1 MNILE
6 KRISKIERKVLEK
19 KHHGVFI
26 IIKENDLYIINNFED
41 KGKTFDKIN
50 ELAEKNCLSFN
61 SVINQIIEFGL
72 KNIETK

>member
-6 KRISKIERKVLEK
+6 KRISKIERKVLGK

-41 KGKTFDKIN
+41 KGKTFDNIIN
-50 ELAEKNCLSFN
+50 LENYF
-61 SVINQIIEFGL
+61 INNYDCDKYIFIY
-72 KNIETK
+72 I